1 MMRKMTTTMMMIMM
15 MMRRMMTTTI
25 MMIMRRLRTSM
36 VVFIMVMMQNRVR
49 RWMKRKSRFGNFH
62 LFRRRGNISAIKWS
76 ARKQSSISA
85 SKRFVY
91 LYLYWVCCVCCYFYF
106 LILKMCCALNKY
118 IIWICIIFF
127 GAGVPCAH
135 GAVFDHSLHRGVQGE
150 ESARPEFSEHECVLV
165 YGFLCVLRGRRQV
178 ADHHV
183 LQRAHVRPQ
192 PRRRN
197 HRPHKMGGISSCS
210 FNSPGRGRGN
220 QSQHREGFVKGVTE
234 ANGAR

>member
-1 MMRKMTTTMMMIMM
+1 MNLYYFFLVQG
-15 MMRRMMTTTI
+15 
-25 MMIMRRLRTSM
+25 LRVHTVRSSNTRF
-36 VVFIMVMMQNRVR
+36 VVACR
-49 RWMKRKSRFGNFH
+49 
-62 LFRRRGNISAIKWS
+62 
-76 ARKQSSISA
+76 ARKVRGRRSQSTTV
-85 SKRFVY
+85 K
-91 LYLYWVCCVCCYFYF
+91 W
-106 LILKMCCALNKY
+106 N
-118 IIWICIIFF
+118 
-127 GAGVPCAH
+127 
-135 GAVFDHSLHRGVQGE
+135 LHYYR
-150 ESARPEFSEHECVLV
+150 SPTFSPTVMYRTECVLV